1 MLSQHQTAMAIRRRW
16 PILLVLTIVFLFLLQ
31 NLDFLH
37 IIPASPDEYRP
48 KPYTL
53 EQSVNDD
60 RFHWEN
66 LPLRYPVSSYNAL
79 PRSKKNLPRV
89 QHAFARESSDH
100 AMERQ
105 KRQQEVKRVLK
116 RCWSSY
122 RERAWLSDELA
133 PVSGS
138 KKDTFGGWAATL
150 ADTLDTLWIADLKE
164 EFHDGVEALLEID
177 FTKITQGEINVFET
191 TIRYLGGFIAA
202 FDLSGDRRLLE
213 KAIEVAE
220 MLYIAFD
227 TPNRMPITRW
237 NVEDAAASKPQLAG
251 EGVLVA
257 EIGSLSLEFTRLAQI
272 TNNDKW
278 YDCIDRIMQ
287 VFDRQQGSSNIPG
300 MWPLVV
306 NARTQDFASGD
317 HFTLAAMADSL
328 YEYLPKM
335 YALLGGSSMYA
346 KMYEEAMSTAI
357 EVTMFRPMVPDDAD
371 ILLSGS
377 ARSTHKGES
386 RLEPQGQHL
395 VCFAGGM
402 LALGGR
408 LLKNETHVELGRKLT
423 DGCIWTYEATPL
435 GIMPEV
441 FDMQPCQRGSE
452 CSWDETKWQ
461 ASVLEKAGQESGADA
476 SSVIRHERLPQGFTS
491 ISDRRYILRPEA
503 IESVFLLYRITGDP
517 LLQEKAWQ
525 MFTNIS
531 KYTETEFAN
540 AALKDVTNPTAPKDD
555 SMESF
560 WTAETL
566 KYFYLIFSEPDLI
579 SLDQFVFNT
588 EAHPFRRP

>member
-1 MLSQHQTAMAIRRRW
+1 MLSEHQMTMTLRRRW
-16 PILLVLTIVFLFLLQ
+16 PVLVVLTLIVLFLVQ
-31 NLDFLH
+31 KLDFLQF
-37 IIPASPDEYRP
+37 IPSLPENEPSA
-48 KPYTL
+48 PYTP
-53 EQSVNDD
+53 EQPIGDD
-60 RFHWEN
+60 RFHWEK
-66 LPLRYPVSSYNAL
+66 LPLRYPVSSYTRL
-79 PRSKKNLPRV
+79 PINKRTLPRV
-89 QHAFARESSDH
+89 QHAFARESTDQ
-100 AMERQ
+100 AVIRQ
-105 KRQQEVKRVLK
+105 KGQQEVKSVLQ

-150 ADTLDTLWIADLKE
+150 ADTLDTLWIADLKD

-177 FTKITQGEINVFET
+177 FTKISQGEINVFET
-191 TIRYLGGFIAA
+191 TIRYLGGFISA
-202 FDLSGDRRLLE
+202 FDLSGDRRLLD

-237 NVEDAAASKPQLAG
+237 NVRDAAAGKPQLAG

-272 TNNDKW
+272 THNDKW

-287 VFDRQQGSSNIPG
+287 IFDRQQGSSNIPG
-300 MWPLVV
+300 KWPLVV

-335 YALLGGSSMYA
+335 YALLGGSSLYA
-346 KMYEEAMSTAI
+346 KMYEDAMDTAI
-357 EVTMFRPMVPDDAD
+357 RETVFRPMVPDNAD

-377 ARSTHKGES
+377 ARSERKGES
-386 RLEPQGQHL
+386 RLDPQGQHL

-408 LLKNETHVELGRKLT
+408 LLENQTHVELGRKLT

-441 FDMQPCQRGSE
+441 FDMLPCQLGSE
-452 CSWDETKWQ
+452 CPWDEGKWQ
-461 ASVLEKAGQESGADA
+461 AGVLEKAGQDAGADA
-476 SSVIRHERLPQGFTS
+476 AGVIQRERLPQGFTS

-517 LLQEKAWQ
+517 LLREKAWQ

-531 KYTETEFAN
+531 KYTKTEFAN
-540 AALKDVTNPTAPKDD
+540 AALRDVTDPSAPKDD

-579 SLDQFVFNT
+579 SLDKFVFNT
-588 EAHPFRRP
+588 EAHPFKRP

>member
-1 MLSQHQTAMAIRRRW
+1 MNIPRRW
-16 PILLVLTIVFLFLLQ
+16 PVMVVLALTTLFLLQ
-31 NLDFLH
+31 KLDFLH
-37 IIPASPDEYRP
+37 IIPSSPNNVQST
-48 KPYTL
+48 PYTP
-53 EQSVNDD
+53 EQPVDDD
-60 RFHWEN
+60 RFHWEK
-66 LPLRYPVSSYNAL
+66 LPLRYPVSSYAHL
-79 PRSKKNLPRV
+79 PKSNTKLPQV
-89 QHAFARESSDH
+89 QHAFGHESTEE
-100 AMERQ
+100 ATIRQ
-105 KRQQEVKRVLK
+105 KRQQEVKRVLQ

-122 RERAWLSDELA
+122 REHAWLSDELA
-133 PVSGS
+133 PVTGS

-177 FTKITQGEINVFET
+177 FTKISQGEINVFET

-202 FDLSGDRRLLE
+202 FDLSGDRRLLD
-213 KAIEVAE
+213 KAVEVAE
-220 MLYIAFD
+220 MLYVAFD

-237 NVEDAAASKPQLAG
+237 NVKDAAAGKPQLAG

-272 TNNDKW
+272 THDDKW

-287 VFDRQQGSSNIPG
+287 VFNRQQSSSNIPG

-346 KMYEEAMSTAI
+346 KMYEEAMNTAI
-357 EVTMFRPMVPDDAD
+357 KETVFRPMVPDNAD
-371 ILLSGS
+371 ILLSGNT
-377 ARSTHKGES
+377 RSENRGES
-386 RLEPQGQHL
+386 QLQSQGQHL
-395 VCFAGGM
+395 VCYAGGM

-408 LLKNETHVELGRKLT
+408 LLKNETQVELGRKLT

-441 FDMQPCQRGSE
+441 FDMLPCRIGSE
-452 CSWDETKWQ
+452 CPWDEAKWKV
-461 ASVLEKAGQESGADA
+461 SVLEKAGQDSGADA
-476 SSVIRHERLPQGFTS
+476 SEVIKHERLPPGFTS

-517 LLQEKAWQ
+517 VLQEKAWQ
-525 MFTNIS
+525 MFSNIS

-540 AALKDVTNPTAPKDD
+540 AALRDVTDPSAPKDD

-579 SLDQFVFNT
+579 SLDKFVFNT

>member
-1 MLSQHQTAMAIRRRW
+1 MAIRRRW
-16 PILLVLTIVFLFLLQ
+16 PVLVVLVLIALFLLQ
-31 NLDFLH
+31 KADFLH
-37 IIPASPDEYRP
+37 FLPSFPENDRSTTATP
-48 KPYTL
+48 
-53 EQSVNDD
+53 EQPVVDD

-66 LPLRYPVSSYNAL
+66 LPSRYPVSSYAH
-79 PRSKKNLPRV
+79 PPKSKTKLPRV
-89 QHAFARESSDH
+89 QYSFPHESKE
-100 AMERQ
+100 AAAIRQ
-105 KRQQEVKRVLK
+105 KRQHEVKRVLQ
-116 RCWSSY
+116 RCWVSY

-138 KKDTFGGWAATL
+138 SKDTFGGWAATL
-150 ADTLDTLWIADLKE
+150 ADTLDTLWIADLKT

-177 FTKITQGEINVFET
+177 FTKISQGEINVFET

-202 FDLSGDRRLLE
+202 FDLSGDHRLLD
-213 KAIEVAE
+213 KAVEVAE
-220 MLYIAFD
+220 MLYVAFD

-237 NVEDAAASKPQLAG
+237 NVKDAAASKPQLASD
-251 EGVLVA
+251 GVLVA

-272 TNNDKW
+272 THNDKW

-287 VFDRQQGSSNIPG
+287 VFDRQQASSNVPG

-306 NARTQDFASGD
+306 NARTQDFASGN
-317 HFTLAAMADSL
+317 HFTLAAMADSV

-335 YALLGGSSMYA
+335 YALLGGSPMYA
-346 KMYEEAMSTAI
+346 KMYEGAMDTAI
-357 EVTMFRPMVPDDAD
+357 RETVFRPMVPDNAD
-371 ILLSGS
+371 ILLSGN
-377 ARSTHKGES
+377 ARSDHRDES
-386 RLEPQGQHL
+386 PRLEPQGQHL

-441 FDMQPCQRGSE
+441 FDMLPCQLGSP
-452 CSWDETKWQ
+452 CPWDEKKWH
-461 ASVLEKAGQESGADA
+461 AKVLEKAGQDSGADA
-476 SSVIRHERLPQGFTS
+476 SAIVQRERLPPGFTS

-503 IESVFLLYRITGDP
+503 IESVFILYRITGDP
-517 LLQEKAWQ
+517 LLQEKAWN
-525 MFTNIS
+525 MFTSIS

-540 AALKDVTNPTAPKDD
+540 AALRDVTDPSAPKDD

-579 SLDQFVFNT
+579 SLDEFVFNT
-588 EAHPFRRP
+588 EAHPFKRA